1 MNSCSE
7 NLIVKLSVLVLFPVA
22 VFFKH
27 PGKNNFRESTHFCSQ
42 FKVHSIMSIVA
53 GSVECVGEW
62 QCLKQTGHME
72 FRVREQRR
80 GCKLMLSSFDSLQF
94 STLTQAVGP
103 RDPSPGSIFCYMVLH
118 IFKNSSLYR
127 HQAVL
132 TSSYS
137 LLVEVKK
144 CLENSPPALF
154 SLN

>member
-80 GCKLMLSSFDSLQF
+80 GANSCLAHLILCSSALSLRPWAQETHLQ
-94 STLTQAVGP
+94 G
-103 RDPSPGSIFCYMVLH
+103 
-118 IFKNSSLYR
+118 
-127 HQAVL
+127 
-132 TSSYS
+132 
-137 LLVEVKK
+137 
-144 CLENSPPALF
+144 ALF
-154 SLN
+154 VTWFFIYLKTVLCIDTRLC